1 MPPYVNP
8 YSSVLDGSLRVES
21 STNSDRYGKGSLIV
35 ENGCEFFGSQNQF
48 VKSTHVNADLTIES
62 AKNLLASAKA
72 VTITASTGAVGI
84 NSTAGSVTLSGI
96 SASLTAITGSVS
108 VVGGTSASLTSTTG
122 NAYVLGKTAA
132 SVTADTGPASL
143 IATSGTV
150 TVQAAQTM
158 FLFGATKQETFGNVL
173 ASSTTDYSISSTTGN
188 AIFNAN
194 NGEARVFGKTLASV
208 IGHEGVKI
216 EATGGNSTVKASGI
230 VYLEGAT
237 KQETFGTVNATSTG
251 NYAITSSTGK
261 VQLNATGAAGAVEL
275 FGKTNV
281 YVKGTDLTTIESS
294 GTVTLVGP
302 NVNTSATH
310 ISSTGS
316 NSITL
321 TAPSISLSGS
331 TISKVEAPT
340 VEIGKTSDTVT
351 ISRAGQDTNVQGKL
365 SVTQHTNLSTL
376 NTSGDCTI
384 GGNLTVSGSVTNI
397 DTQNLLVKDNI
408 IVLNSADAAG
418 RDAGMVFAATG
429 ALSTALYYKNS
440 ESAFVFSTTESS
452 SATGPVLIAKD
463 YSDIKC
469 RNITASYIT
478 LTNFGTKE
486 FQLDGRIQNQYITI
500 PDINKTRGS
509 YEFQIESVSNGG
521 SVYNYKI
528 VKSGTDTGLG
538 ATGPDGFIPAKS
550 VSSSFGV
557 HTEGDD
563 GSQVWVRWE
572 SDKVPEF
579 YMKNISKNIGM
590 LTFRVNYITVG

>member
-1 MPPYVNP
+1 MPPYANP

-48 VKSTHVNADLTIES
+48 VKSTNVNADLTIES

-96 SASLTAITGSVS
+96 SASLTAITGSVA
-108 VVGGTSASLTSTTG
+108 VVGGTSAGLTSTTG
-122 NAYVLGKTAA
+122 VAFVRGETSA
-132 SVTADTGPASL
+132 SVTAQNGPASL
-143 IATSGTV
+143 NALSGNA
-150 TVQAAQTM
+150 TVQASGIVT
-158 FLFGATKQETFGNVL
+158 LSGATKTETFGNVN
-173 ASSTTDYSISSTTGN
+173 ASSTNDYSITSTSGN

-194 NGEARVFGKTLASV
+194 NGEARVFGNTLASV
-208 IGHEGVKI
+208 IGHQGVKI
-216 EATGGNSTVKASGI
+216 EATGGNATVKASAT
-230 VYLEGAT
+230 VVLEGAT
-237 KQETFGTVNATSTG
+237 KTETFGTVGATSSG
-251 NYAITSSTGK
+251 NYVVTSSGGK
-261 VQLNATGAAGAVEL
+261 VQLNATGASGAVEL

-302 NVNTSATH
+302 NVNTSATN

-316 NSITL
+316 NSVSL
-321 TAPSISLSGS
+321 TAPTISLSGS

-340 VEIGKTSDTVT
+340 VEIGTTSDTVT
-351 ISRAGQDTNVQGKL
+351 ISRAGKDTNVQGKL
-365 SVTQHTNLSTL
+365 TVTEATSLSTL
-376 NTSGDCTI
+376 TTSGDCTI
-384 GGNLTVSGSVTNI
+384 GGNLTVSGTVTNI

-408 IVLNSADAAG
+408 IVLNSASEAG
-418 RDAGMVFAATG
+418 RDAGMIFASTG
-429 ALSTALYYKNS
+429 AVSTALYYDQS
-440 ESAFVFSTTESS
+440 ESAFVLSTTLSS
-452 SATGPVLIAKD
+452 STGPTLDKQT
-463 YSDIKC
+463 YSDLKC
-469 RNITASYIT
+469 KNITANSIT

-486 FQLDGRIQNQYITI
+486 FQLDGRILNQYITI
-500 PDINKTRGS
+500 PEINKTRGS

-528 VKSGTDTGLG
+528 VKSGTDTGSG
-538 ATGPDGFIPAKS
+538 ATPKS

-572 SDKVPEF
+572 SDKAPEF
-579 YMKNISKNIGM
+579 YMKNISSNVGM
-590 LTFRVNYITVG
+590 LSFRVTYTTVG

>member
-1 MPPYVNP
+1 MPPYANP

-48 VKSTHVNADLTIES
+48 VKSTNVNADLTIES
-62 AKNLLASAKA
+62 AKNLLASAKT

-122 NAYVLGKTAA
+122 TAYVRGSSAA
-132 SVTADTGPASL
+132 SVTADSGPASL
-143 IATSGTV
+143 IATLGSA
-150 TVQAAQTM
+150 TVQAAQTI
-158 FLFGATKQETFGNVL
+158 FLTGATKNEAFGNVL
-173 ASSTTDYSISSTTGN
+173 ASSTSDYSISSTSGN

-208 IGHEGVKI
+208 IGHQGVKI
-216 EATGGNSTVKASGI
+216 EATGGNATVKASGV
-230 VYLEGAT
+230 VYLEGNSKT
-237 KQETFGTVNATSTG
+237 ETFGTVNATSTAG

-294 GTVTLVGP
+294 GTVTVVGP
-302 NVNTSATH
+302 NVNTSATN

-321 TAPSISLSGS
+321 TAPNISLSGS

-365 SVTQHTNLSTL
+365 TVTQHTSLSTL
-376 NTSGDCTI
+376 NTSGDCII

-397 DTQNLLVKDNI
+397 DTQNLLVKDNV

-418 RDAGMVFAATG
+418 RDAGMIFAATG

-452 SATGPVLIAKD
+452 ATGPALIKKD

-469 RNITASYIT
+469 KNITASYIT

-486 FQLDGRIQNQYITI
+486 FQLDGKSSTAVTI
-500 PDINKTRGS
+500 PEIGKVRGS

-528 VKSGTDTGLG
+528 VKSGTDTGFG

-572 SDKVPEF
+572 SNSVPEF
-579 YMKNISKNIGM
+579 YMKKYSKNDGM

>member
-1 MPPYVNP
+1 MPPYANP

-48 VKSTHVNADLTIES
+48 VKSTNVNADLTIES
-62 AKNLLASAKA
+62 AKNLLASAKT

-108 VVGGTSASLTSTTG
+108 VVGGTSANLTSTTG

-132 SVTADTGPASL
+132 SVTADSGPASL
-143 IATSGTV
+143 IATSGSV
-150 TVQAAQTM
+150 TVHAAQTM
-158 FLFGATKQETFGNVL
+158 FLTGSTKQEAFGNVL
-173 ASSTTDYSISSTTGN
+173 ASSTTDYSISSTNGS

-275 FGKTNV
+275 LGKTNV

-294 GTVTLVGP
+294 GTVTVVGP

-321 TAPSISLSGS
+321 TAPDISLSGS

-340 VEIGKTSDTVT
+340 VEIGKTSNTVT

-365 SVTQHTNLSTL
+365 SVTQHTILSTL

-452 SATGPVLIAKD
+452 SATGPVLITKD

-469 RNITASYIT
+469 KNITASYIT
-478 LTNFGTKE
+478 LTNFGTKQ
-486 FQLDGRIQNQYITI
+486 FQLNGKDSTPVTI
-500 PDINKTRGS
+500 PEINKTRGS

-528 VKSGTDTGLG
+528 VKSGTDTGFG

-572 SDKVPEF
+572 SNSVPEF
-579 YMKNISKNIGM
+579 YMKKYSKNDGM

>member
-1 MPPYVNP
+1 MPPYANP

-48 VKSTHVNADLTIES
+48 VKSTNVNADLTIES

-96 SASLTAITGSVS
+96 SASLTAITGSVA
-108 VVGGTSASLTSTTG
+108 VVGGTSAGLTSTTG
-122 NAYVLGKTAA
+122 TAFVRGSSAA
-132 SVTADTGPASL
+132 SVTADSGPASL
-143 IATSGTV
+143 IATSGNA
-150 TVQAAQTM
+150 TVQSSGTI
-158 FLFGATKQETFGNVL
+158 FLTGATKQETFGNVN
-173 ASSTTDYSISSTTGN
+173 ASSTNDYSITSTSGN

-194 NGEARVFGKTLASV
+194 NGEARVFGNALASV
-208 IGHEGVKI
+208 IGHQGVKI
-216 EATGGNSTVKASGI
+216 EATGGNATVKASAT
-230 VYLEGAT
+230 VVLEGAT
-237 KQETFGTVNATSTG
+237 KTETFGTVGATSSG
-251 NYAITSSTGK
+251 NYVVTSTTGK

-294 GTVTLVGP
+294 GIVTLVGP
-302 NVNTSATH
+302 NVNTSATN

-316 NSITL
+316 NSVSL
-321 TAPSISLSGS
+321 TAPTISLSGS

-351 ISRAGQDTNVQGKL
+351 ISRAGKDTNVQGKL
-365 SVTQHTNLSTL
+365 TVTEATSLSTL
-376 NTSGDCTI
+376 TTSGDCTI
-384 GGNLTVSGSVTNI
+384 GGNLTVSGTVTNI

-408 IVLNSADAAG
+408 IVLNSASEAG
-418 RDAGMVFAATG
+418 KDAGMIFASTG
-429 ALSTALYYKNS
+429 AVSTALYYDQS
-440 ESAFVFSTTESS
+440 ESAFVLSTTLS
-452 SATGPVLIAKD
+452 SATGPTLEKQS
-463 YSDIKC
+463 YSDLKC
-469 RNITASYIT
+469 KNITANAIT

-486 FQLDGRIQNQYITI
+486 FQLDGRIMNDYTFISGI
-500 PDINKTRGS
+500 DKKRGS
-509 YEFQIESVSNGG
+509 YEFQIESVANGG

-528 VKSGTDTGLG
+528 VKSGIDTGSG
-538 ATGPDGFIPAKS
+538 ATGPGGFIPAKS

-572 SDKVPEF
+572 SDKAPEF
-579 YMKNISKNIGM
+579 YMKNISANVGN
-590 LTFRVNYITVG
+590 LSFRVTYTTVG